1 MIEGMLGLVIV
12 ILVVFGIR
20 HIRLLRGRIEE
31 LERRIVELNYVP
43 SSTSIVVTE
52 SKDVDKIPE
61 LSLPKRLIFNT
72 GTSGM
77 KDIKFKRI
85 SFRKLKKLGKKVQV
99 MNLNNPMN
107 ALPAIAVNG
116 IAISGAQGLFR
127 ATVDPAT
134 LMKLAD
140 GTTSSIIRG
149 PKNIIGSAGFKHASP
164 AQIFTPLLIFQVA
177 SIVTGQ
183 YYLQGITQQLS
194 AISRRLEHL
203 IHLHHNEKRAVL
215 VSCYDVLQEIASRQI
230 YTQADIIE
238 LRSIYRDAN
247 SIKHEY
253 ANLLKE
259 IDETRYPTVMTDAIF
274 AKSRMNMLQRMM
286 DEDAAVEYGYMVMC
300 AERVSF
306 SAKLLELKSHVMICQ
321 QEPSRVLSAVGIME
335 DIQSQT
341 IEIKDS
347 GYQENIDRT
356 FLSARN
362 VVIECIDKAILDDS
376 IEHGNEMKRR
386 HNAERVKISKE
397 FKSMKNEIGL
407 ISEDMNL
414 KMTTPKEI
422 LIVVDDH
429 GNQQCAELLP

>member
-1 MIEGMLGLVIV
+1 MIEGILGLVIV

-20 HIRLLRGRIEE
+20 HIRLLKRRIKELEGRI
-31 LERRIVELNYVP
+31 IELNYVR
-43 SSTSIVVTE
+43 SSTSVVVTD
-52 SKDVDKIPE
+52 SKEVNKIPE
-61 LSLPKRLIFNT
+61 LSLTKRLIFNS
-72 GTSGM
+72 GTSGLS
-77 KDIKFKRI
+77 DLVFKRI
-85 SFRKLKKLGKKVQV
+85 SSRRLKKLGKKVQV

-107 ALPAIAVNG
+107 VLPAIAVNG
-116 IAISGAQGLFR
+116 MAIAGAQGLFR
-127 ATVDPAT
+127 ATVNPAD
-134 LMKLAD
+134 LMKYAD
-140 GTTSSIIRG
+140 GTVSSIIRG
-149 PKNIIGSAGFKHASP
+149 PENIIGKAGFNQASP

-215 VSCYDVLQEIASRQI
+215 VSCYDVLQRIASQQI
-230 YTQADIIE
+230 FTQADIFE

-247 SIKHEY
+247 NIKHEY
-253 ANLLKE
+253 ANLLNE
-259 IDETRYPTVMTDAIF
+259 IDETRYPTVMTDAIR
-274 AKSRMNMLQRMM
+274 AKKRMNLLQRMI

-306 SAKLLELKSHVMICQ
+306 SAKLLELKSNVMICQ
-321 QEPSRVLSAVGIME
+321 QEPSRISSAVGIME
-335 DIQSQT
+335 DLQRQT
-341 IEIKDS
+341 IEIKGS
-347 GYQENIDRT
+347 GYQEKIDRT

-362 VVIECIDKAILDDS
+362 VVIECINNAYLDGS
-376 IEHGNEMKRR
+376 KEHGNEMKRR
-386 HNAERVKISKE
+386 HNTERVNISKE
-397 FKSMKNEIGL
+397 FKSMKDEIGL
-407 ISEDMNL
+407 MSEDMNL